1 MGRSR
6 AFLVSLISA
15 FFLLFSQDTSA
26 GALQVNVWPH
36 KISPGDAFIIKIT
49 GAEISQPPSASFNG
63 KQFYFSSCGEGC
75 FITIGAADLKTRP
88 GVHKVKVKR
97 GKKKKDSRIVVER
110 TTFPILKLTL
120 PEEKVFLNQ
129 EDLMRAKNEEKR
141 LKSICGIVSDRL
153 WEGSFILPLENNI
166 STVFGTKRIINRKM
180 ISRHRGV
187 DIKGQ
192 EGEEVRASNRGRVVL
207 AEETFFGGNTI
218 ILDHGQGIYTIYMH
232 LSKFAVSPLDIVS
245 KGGLIGLVGST
256 GRSSG
261 PHLHFGVKVMN
272 INTNPVSFSEL
283 ALDK

>member
-1 MGRSR
+1 MMRCRAILFLLTS
-6 AFLVSLISA
+6 AFLLSSRITSVDA
-15 FFLLFSQDTSA
+15 F
-26 GALQVNVWPH
+26 QVDVAPR
-36 KISPGDAFIIKIT
+36 KISPGDAFVIRIT
-49 GAEISQPPSASFNG
+49 GAEISQSPSASLNG
-63 KQFYFSSCGEGC
+63 KQFYFSGCGGGC
-75 FITIGAADLKTRP
+75 FVTIGAVDLKTKP
-88 GVHKVKVKR
+88 GVCRVKVKI
-97 GKKKKDSRIVVER
+97 GKKKINSRIVVKR

-129 EDLMRAKNEEKR
+129 EDLMRAKNEEER

-153 WEGSFILPLENNI
+153 WEGRYILPLENNI

-180 ISRHRGV
+180 ISLHRGI

-192 EGEEVRASNRGRVVL
+192 EGEEVRASNTGRVVL

-245 KGGLIGLVGST
+245 KGGVIGLVGST

-272 INTNPVSFSEL
+272 INTNPVSFAEL